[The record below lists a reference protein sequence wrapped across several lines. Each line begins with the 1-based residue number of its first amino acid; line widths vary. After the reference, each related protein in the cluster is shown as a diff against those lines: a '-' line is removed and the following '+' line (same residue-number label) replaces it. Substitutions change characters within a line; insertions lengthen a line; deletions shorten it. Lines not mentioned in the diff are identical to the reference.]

1 MHRLSLLSSRPRPCH
16 LPTIASTSVGSPA
29 LHPGQIE
36 PLVQDRAP
44 TLAPPAATT
53 GPCLHRRAE
62 HSQRPRA
69 PTEPFVKSVPACRC
83 EQPSCKWA
91 SGRAVSGPVPNAL
104 SRREVSTPHG
114 QGPKSLQP
122 RPCPSRS
129 PKTGTTDHQSGCR
142 ANRALPLGRRG
153 LLVAKGDGA
162 ARQSPLTQS
171 HYERSCT

>member
-1 MHRLSLLSSRPRPCH
+1 MHVLSLLSSRPRPCH
-16 LPTIASTSVGSPA
+16 RPTIAGASVGSPA
-29 LHPGQIE
+29 HHPGQMS
-36 PLVQDRAP
+36 PCARPGPHAGAGGNDQGDLPRPAGRA
-44 TLAPPAATT
+44 LSAAP
-53 GPCLHRRAE
+53 
-62 HSQRPRA
+62 A

-91 SGRAVSGPVPNAL
+91 SGRAVSSTVPNAL
-104 SRREVSTPHG
+104 SRREVSTLHG

-129 PKTGTTDHQSGCR
+129 PKAGTTDHQSGCR

-162 ARQSPLTQS
+162 ARQSPVTQS